1 MQKNILLLVIFTFF
15 NSSVF
20 AKESSSKLCYKRG
33 FEIILPYEFGIKKI
47 KKQSDIKSNFLRKK
61 LRNYKENFEKNFYGL
76 YLYKAAGCSKSR
88 LSEYL
93 NCLVETD
100 GKDCKIYY
108 SQMRIVD

>member
-1 MQKNILLLVIFTFF
+1 MLRKILLIIIFTFLTTPIF
-15 NSSVF
+15 S
-20 AKESSSKLCYKRG
+20 KESSSKLCYKRG
-33 FEIILPYEFGIKKI
+33 VEIILPYEFGIEKI
-47 KKQSDIKSNFLRKK
+47 KNQSNIKSDFLIKQ

-76 YLYKAAGCSKSR
+76 DLYKAAGCSKSR